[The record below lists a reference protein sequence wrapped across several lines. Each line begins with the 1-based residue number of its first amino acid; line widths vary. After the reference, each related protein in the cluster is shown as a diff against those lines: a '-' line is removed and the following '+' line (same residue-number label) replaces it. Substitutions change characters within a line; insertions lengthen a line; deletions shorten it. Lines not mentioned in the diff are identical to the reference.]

1 MKRIWVL
8 YQAIL
13 PSYPQ
18 CPWFRILLW
27 YRSYLGL
34 DFCYPRRPSFAF
46 QMPLWILFVIR
57 ARDLSNFT
65 CWRQKD
71 KTQGVL
77 NSSIL
82 SLVTKKGWF
91 QLFFW
96 KIKDF
101 KNIGFLRN
109 KLWNQLKLTDKN
121 RPNILAVNPVILQ
134 SDRRFFQHFRILLRF
149 RATDFRF
156 IMIHDDDD
164 RQIIIGIR
172 MGLSNES
179 SDSNFCGLFRMSNFV
194 TYFHWFHI
202 NFE

>member
-1 MKRIWVL
+1 
-8 YQAIL
+8 
-13 PSYPQ
+13 
-18 CPWFRILLW
+18 
-27 YRSYLGL
+27 
-34 DFCYPRRPSFAF
+34 
-46 QMPLWILFVIR
+46 MPLWILFVIR

-194 TYFHWFHI
+194 TYFH
-202 NFE
+202 